1 MEFPFDR
8 IEYMRQFDNKKV
20 KDLCDELGIKKH
32 FSTHHHPPANDR
44 VEVINKN
51 YKRPFYMAYG
61 AEKLSLVEV
70 GLLTPR
76 RLHFDEIS
84 NGALRMCELIF
95 LEEWKMT

>member
-1 MEFPFDR
+1 
-8 IEYMRQFDNKKV
+8 
-20 KDLCDELGIKKH
+20 
-32 FSTHHHPPANDR
+32 
-44 VEVINKN
+44 
-51 YKRPFYMAYG
+51 MAYG